1 MTLSSL
7 ANPLIDPKD
16 IHPNHHAL
24 LSLTHFLL
32 ENLIENESNPD
43 DTRQLLCFLI
53 DPNVIPIVQA
63 IIKKIS
69 SAILPLQ
76 MVGINHTGLVFSQK
90 NQAVWY
96 QSLYPLIS
104 MYLMAIPAQDH
115 HQIGQAL
122 YHAIPY
128 EPDFF
133 KTYTLLSPTECIG
146 MAHML
151 VAAISDDDEGSNKKI
166 MVIEWVKKALREYP
180 SHMMPAI
187 ECVQQWLN
195 DTKRELV
202 DVIKTSHRVSTH

>member
-1 MTLSSL
+1 
-7 ANPLIDPKD
+7 
-16 IHPNHHAL
+16 
-24 LSLTHFLL
+24 
-32 ENLIENESNPD
+32 
-43 DTRQLLCFLI
+43 
-53 DPNVIPIVQA
+53 
-63 IIKKIS
+63 
-69 SAILPLQ
+69 
-76 MVGINHTGLVFSQK
+76 
-90 NQAVWY
+90 
-96 QSLYPLIS
+96 
-104 MYLMAIPAQDH
+104 MAIPAQDH

-133 KTYTLLSPTECIG
+133 KTYTLLSETECIG

-151 VAAISDDDEGSNKKI
+151 VAAIRDDDEGSNKKI